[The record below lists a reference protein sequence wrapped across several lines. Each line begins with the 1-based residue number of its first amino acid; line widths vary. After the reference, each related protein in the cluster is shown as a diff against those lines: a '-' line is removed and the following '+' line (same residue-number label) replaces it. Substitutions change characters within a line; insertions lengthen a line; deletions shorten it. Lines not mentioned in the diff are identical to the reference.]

1 MKDTHQQRTFAT
13 VAQGALPIFASVLL
27 LTLAAAPFGQWY
39 LAWFALAPWLV
50 AVDRAPT
57 IRSAMLRGWFSGV
70 LYFAANLWWLWT
82 ASIPG
87 TILLVLYLALYWSI
101 AAGLI
106 RGLQRFPSSENG
118 SEQTLQSPFH
128 AIS

>member
-1 MKDTHQQRTFAT
+1 MPI
-13 VAQGALPIFASVLL
+13 VASILL

-50 AVDRAPT
+50 AIARAPT
-57 IRSAMLRGWFSGV
+57 IRSAMVRGWLSGV

-87 TILLVLYLALYWSI
+87 TILLVAYFGLFWSI

-106 RGLQRFPSSENG
+106 RSLQRAVSNGSG
-118 SEQTLQSPFH
+118 SEQLKTVYRIF
-128 AIS
+128 AIAFIWVAAEWRPL